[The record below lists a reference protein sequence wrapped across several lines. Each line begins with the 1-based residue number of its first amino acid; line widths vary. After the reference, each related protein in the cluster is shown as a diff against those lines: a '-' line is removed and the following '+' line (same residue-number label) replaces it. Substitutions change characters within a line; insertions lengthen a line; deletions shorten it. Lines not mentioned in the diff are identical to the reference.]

1 MVEHARQ
8 QGYPVKVRTLDDW
21 IGRGLI
27 GSPTR
32 RPTGRGSALATF
44 SPNQARLFIELLRLH
59 ESQRPVAFLTNVPV
73 WLWVHWGDDYVATP
87 QARKAL
93 RTWAG
98 YGATATTARVRATV
112 RPLLVAPG
120 APKTTR
126 AQRDRVI
133 DTLAA
138 LVVTPTVD
146 LTTMVPKVRTSL
158 TDLGFSDQEAK
169 TYATVLEARLL
180 GVRTFRTGSDEQ
192 LWDDDALSLLR
203 SEHAASIGDYQAAGG
218 DYPQRQQIERACL
231 AFFTFIGFSQRQ
243 AFE

>member
-32 RPTGRGSALATF
+32 RPAGRGSAKATF
-44 SPNQARLFIELLRLH
+44 SPNQARLFVELLRLH
-59 ESQRPVAFLTNVPV
+59 ESHRPVAFLANVPV
-73 WLWVHWGDDYVATP
+73 WLWVHWGDGYVATP

-98 YGATATTARVRATV
+98 YGATASTARVRATV
-112 RPLLVAPG
+112 RPLLTAPG

-138 LVVTPTVD
+138 LVVAPAVD
-146 LTTMVPKVRTSL
+146 LTTMLPKVRTSL
-158 TDLGFSDQEAK
+158 TDLGASDQEAEI
-169 TYATVLEARLL
+169 YAKVLEARLL
-180 GVRTFRTGSDEQ
+180 GVRTFRTGTDEL
-192 LWDDDALSLLR
+192 LWDDDTLSLLR
-203 SEHAASIGDYQAAGG
+203 SEHAASIGNHLAEGG
-218 DYPQRQQIERACL
+218 EFPQRQQLEQACL
-231 AFFTFIGFSQRQ
+231 AFLTFVGFSQRE
-243 AFE
+243 AP